1 MKNYITKTGYN
12 KLIEEFNK
20 LLLDQKEASEMLTEA
35 RDKGDLSENAEYEA
49 AKEFQQNVANKIKR
63 IGELIRTSE
72 IISNEKNSD
81 EVCMIS
87 TVKIKN
93 YNLNSEQTWTLV
105 SENEVDTK
113 AGRISFKSPIGSA
126 LVGKRKGD
134 LVSVEVPSG
143 QLKLEILEIS

>member
-72 IISNEKNSD
+72 IISNEKNRD